1 MSKVNTSVSN
11 LKYLPLNDTS
21 SICFGEISVNI
32 KDSDTFHIPGNI
44 KSNSHIVL
52 TNPKSD
58 NILRSIMTS
67 SPLIPEYSVTI
78 YDYSSTVTNRY
89 LQNRQNNSPGTVNN
103 QLSKIKLLSQ
113 ITLPKVNEE
122 DDVYLVLD
130 SYESLE
136 EVCLEES
143 KKQIISTDMELFLAK
158 NLIEYQQKSNI
169 NLFVTQEIYDT
180 IKKYIDIE
188 NIFKKI
194 WICKKAC
201 LPALVEY
208 MMGKVIYCSD
218 KSYQGH
224 ISLSSGFEISSVLIS
239 SKSTDTMIGRSNG
252 ILQYNTFNGSTSFN
266 FIIILEHQEPKSN
279 IKFFENSLLIGT
291 STLLEDTDSKITP
304 DYIRSFKDNYDFCN
318 NLKKLDNEDKR
329 KFILDNS
336 EKVIKYFMMTLE
348 PKDYFNGDYLELVHL
363 SNIDYLDIIK
373 SQLLNEFSNH
383 KHTYPNMRQFGLAF
397 ESPETVA
404 HRIPLERHISAATF
418 N

>member
-1 MSKVNTSVSN
+1 
-11 LKYLPLNDTS
+11 
-21 SICFGEISVNI
+21 
-32 KDSDTFHIPGNI
+32 
-44 KSNSHIVL
+44 
-52 TNPKSD
+52 
-58 NILRSIMTS
+58 
-67 SPLIPEYSVTI
+67 
-78 YDYSSTVTNRY
+78 VTNRY

-291 STLLEDTDSKITP
+291 STLLEDTDSKIT
-304 DYIRSFKDNYDFCN
+304 
-318 NLKKLDNEDKR
+318 
-329 KFILDNS
+329 
-336 EKVIKYFMMTLE
+336 
-348 PKDYFNGDYLELVHL
+348 
-363 SNIDYLDIIK
+363 
-373 SQLLNEFSNH
+373 
-383 KHTYPNMRQFGLAF
+383 
-397 ESPETVA
+397 
-404 HRIPLERHISAATF
+404 
-418 N
+418 